1 MLEGKKNMLVCIVFY
16 LALPECCL
24 DHIIP
29 ILIKQDILQL
39 GVTDKLKDD
48 LCTHWLPCFFQAF
61 LNHVA
66 AALLHRQI
74 SIATLKLVQNFIR
87 CPSNLEIEYEL
98 YYIVPAVVYSYA

>member
-1 MLEGKKNMLVCIVFY
+1 M
-16 LALPECCL
+16 

-39 GVTDKLKDD
+39 GVIDKLKDD
-48 LCTHWLPCFFQAF
+48 LCTLWLPCFFQAF

-87 CPSNLEIEYEL
+87 RPSNLEVEYEL
-98 YYIVPAVVYSYA
+98 YYIVPAAICSYAQHSKAEATKESKLHEL